1 MPASKQLAL
10 GTVLSIDHDGNASY
24 DSMTLVT
31 EVTPPPRKR
40 EEVDGKT
47 LGDTFDV
54 PILGIEQKSQME
66 FMQFWHPGDTEHE
79 KLDTLFGS
87 KASFSARIVTPH
99 STPKTDEFT
108 CQVLELTPGTLT
120 QGKLYSRKV
129 TLLRTGAITRT

>member
-10 GTVLSIDHDGNASY
+10 GTVLSVDNDANGSFDA
-24 DSMTLVT
+24 MTLVV
-31 EVTPPPRKR
+31 EVTPPARTR

-54 PILGIEQKSQME
+54 PILGIEQKSTME
-66 FMQFWHPGDTEHE
+66 FMQYWHPGDTEHE

-87 KASFSARIVTPH
+87 KAKFPARIVTPH
-99 STPKTDEFT
+99 ATPKTDEFE
-108 CQVLELTPGTLT
+108 CQVLALAPETLA